1 MSSQRV
7 LLINLLAYYNISKKN
22 KQVQPPVGDVEN
34 LEGAVGVRSRK
45 REAIDAYRT
54 LVGSK
59 SSLYPSVYSHPPLLE
74 TPPVLETK
82 ASTG

>member
-1 MSSQRV
+1 MKELMCAQ
-7 LLINLLAYYNISKKN
+7 LQEEELIWTTTHCSGSKSESERTTYISEKN

-59 SSLYPSVYSHPPLLE
+59 SSLYPSV
-74 TPPVLETK
+74 
-82 ASTG
+82 